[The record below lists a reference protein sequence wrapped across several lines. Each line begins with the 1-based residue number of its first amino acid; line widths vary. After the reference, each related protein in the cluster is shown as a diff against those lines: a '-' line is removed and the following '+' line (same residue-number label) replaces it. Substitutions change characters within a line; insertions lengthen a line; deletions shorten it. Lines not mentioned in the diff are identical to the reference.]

1 MDVLATPVLTW
12 TLGLPEE
19 VCSPAQGCAEVGLLN
34 EDLPLNTGVEYIFG
48 NAAPSPI
55 NSACD
60 NYTNPNSCPRLDS
73 MAVVVRFAH
82 DLGADGTLFCTNRLV
97 DSITVNPTPE
107 PTFVID
113 APQACLDT
121 AEGNCIPL
129 THDLGMYDICEDD
142 SLSFNWYVT
151 PLGRFGHH
159 GFHH

>member
-1 MDVLATPVLTW
+1 MLSLRKD
-12 TLGLPEE
+12 
-19 VCSPAQGCAEVGLLN
+19 AQRWALLN
-34 EDLPLNTGVEYIFG
+34 EGLPFNTGVEYIFG

-60 NYTNPNSCPRLDS
+60 NYTNPSPCPRLDS

-97 DSITVNPTPE
+97 DSIMVNPTPE
-107 PTFVID
+107 PTFALD

-129 THDLGMYDICEDD
+129 AHDLGMYDICRGRQPV
-142 SLSFNWYVT
+142 LQLVRHAA
-151 PLGRFGHH
+151 GRFGHH
-159 GFHH
+159 GLHH